1 MDPIVYLAK
10 NNNADA
16 LDMQKPPLKQLST
29 IEIGTRISSV
39 IPFDRSSSDSVS
51 HKMHYASIFVNSQFD
66 STTSKLFRALQKNIL
81 VINASSIDDISSKPD
96 IPRQHI

>member
-51 HKMHYASIFVNSQFD
+51 HKMHTHPSLSTVNSTQRHQNSFEHCKR
-66 STTSKLFRALQKNIL
+66 TFL
-81 VINASSIDDISSKPD
+81 
-96 IPRQHI
+96 